1 MLEIVGE
8 FNKGYFTFWAVIAIA
23 WGTVG
28 SAVIIALPLMESWE
42 TIESVLLGMFTN
54 DRVMEKM
61 EEMNGKLETIISSIP
76 ETERTR
82 LLEADKDGKKQTSEI
97 EVQILPG

>member
-1 MLEIVGE
+1 M
-8 FNKGYFTFWAVIAIA
+8 IAIA
-23 WGTVG
+23 WGTVA

-61 EEMNGKLETIISSIP
+61 EEMDSKLQTIISSIS
-76 ETERTR
+76 ETERAR
-82 LLEADKDGKKQTSEI
+82 LLEENKDGKKQTSEI
-97 EVQILPG
+97 EVQVLPG